1 METQSIITA
10 SILKYTDKYL
20 DKKSVTYY
28 VIQFYNS
35 YNKNTWVVEKRY
47 SDFDNLYNKINK
59 LFPKFPTIP
68 GKSFLGLSLGLEDL
82 NKRKSHLEQFLK
94 DCLSRKDITH
104 CEEFRN
110 FIELDKN
117 SPEMSINKPIKICEY
132 NELPLGIRDF
142 IYLKYDGICFV
153 ACSDMNVA
161 SRIDAAITNIN
172 FPWEKKSDSHI
183 TVGAVFAFRIKEDPS
198 TDVLTFEKLWAKSYP
213 TQTGVISWDSDSN
226 TLAVGLD
233 DGRIYFYKTSPESN
247 YMHYEEICCLNPHK
261 DRVMGIAVEAKSGY
275 IYSVSTDKKF
285 SVSEANYQESIT
297 GKLYYCNFHNFSCL
311 RYLYK

>member
-1 METQSIITA
+1 MEAQSLITA
-10 SILKYTDKYL
+10 TILKFSEKYI
-20 DKKSVTYY
+20 DKKTVVYY
-28 VIQFYNS
+28 VLQFYNS

-47 SDFDNLYNKINK
+47 SDFDALYNKINK
-59 LFPKFPTIP
+59 LFPKFPSLP

-82 NKRKSHLEQFLK
+82 NKRKNQLEIFLK
-94 DCLSRKDITH
+94 ECLARKDITH

-117 SPEMSINKPIKICEY
+117 SPEMSIYKPIKICEY
-132 NELPLGIRDF
+132 TELPLGIRDF
-142 IYLKYDGICFV
+142 IYLKYDRICFV

-172 FPWEKKSDSHI
+172 FPWEKKTDSHI
-183 TVGAVFAFRIKEDPS
+183 TVGAVFAFRVKEDPT

-233 DGRIYFYKTSPESN
+233 DGKIYFYKTSPESN
-247 YMHYEEICCLNPHK
+247 YMHYEEICCLSPHK

-275 IYSVSTDKKF
+275 IYSASSDKKF
-285 SVSEANYQESIT
+285 LVSEANYQESIT
-297 GKLYYCNFHNFSCL
+297 GKICF
-311 RYLYK
+311 

>member
-1 METQSIITA
+1 MSDNLTSIISANIVKFTE
-10 SILKYTDKYL
+10 KYV
-20 DKKSVTYY
+20 DKKAVTYY
-28 VIQFYNS
+28 IVDFYNS
-35 YNKNTWVVEKRY
+35 YNKNRWTLEKRY

-68 GKSFLGLSLGLEDL
+68 GKSFLGFSLGLEDL
-82 NKRKSHLEQFLK
+82 NKRKSHLEHFLK
-94 DCLSRKDITH
+94 ECLARKDITN
-104 CEEFRN
+104 CEDFRN

-117 SPEMSINKPIKICEY
+117 SPEMSVYTPRKICEY
-132 NELPLGIRDF
+132 TELPLGIRDF
-142 IYLKYDGICFV
+142 IYLKYDRICFV

-172 FPWEKKSDSHI
+172 FPWEKKTDSHI
-183 TVGAVFAFRIKEDPS
+183 TVGAAFAFRVKEDPD
-198 TDVLTFEKLWAKSYP
+198 TGVLTFEKLWAKSYP

-233 DGRIYFYKTSPESN
+233 DGKIFFYKTSPESN
-247 YMHYEEICCLNPHK
+247 YMHYEEICALSPHK

-285 SVSEANYQESIT
+285 VVSEANYQESVT
-297 GKLYYCNFHNFSCL
+297 GKNFLFI
-311 RYLYK
+311 